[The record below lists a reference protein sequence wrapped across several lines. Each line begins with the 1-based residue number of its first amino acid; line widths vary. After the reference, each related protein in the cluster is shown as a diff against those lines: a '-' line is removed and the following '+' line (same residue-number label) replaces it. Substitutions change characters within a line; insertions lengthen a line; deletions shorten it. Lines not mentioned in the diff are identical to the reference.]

1 MTAQIGF
8 LWDLGPVSPQL
19 GPGRRCW
26 VKLEAAHNLL
36 WLRNQGA
43 RLPLRSLL
51 SLSLLALLLWPGATN
66 PGEVTVVGP
75 GEAVLAL
82 VGEEV
87 EFPCHVSSYLNAEHM
102 EIRWFRGQASDV
114 VHLYQGRQALPGP
127 QMAQFRNRTSL
138 VLDELAYGTV
148 SLQLHRVVPADQ
160 GPYGWR
166 LRSSNRS
173 AEAIWQLEV
182 AGLGSDP
189 HLSLEGFTGGGL
201 QLRCRSS
208 GWYPEPKAQWTD
220 PQGRCLPPESEAITQ
235 DALGLFSLETSVVVP
250 EGAHR
255 NVSCSIQ
262 NPLLVQK
269 KELVVQIADAFLPG
283 PSPWRRAFLGTLV
296 ALLLLLALLVKL
308 ALHFF
313 RKQRRA
319 REALRTRAEKEK
331 GRLAAELEK
340 LQTELDWR
348 RAEGQAEWR
357 AARQHAVDVT
367 LDPASAHP
375 SLEVSAD
382 CRSVSSR
389 AAPGASEQQQLR
401 AVSTVRPQNW
411 LRSTVFHGK
420 ESGSLRN
427 PGLIA
432 GEGNQDGAKSL
443 WSNVSGGTVGP

>member
-1 MTAQIGF
+1 MGLDRCLQVGLQKASPDVGLSSIPCSLAFPHFHGAARPLSLKKASQGDHVRPPPEGAADS
-8 LWDLGPVSPQL
+8 LPLHCSVSTGTL
-19 GPGRRCW
+19 VRIRRLAGR
-26 VKLEAAHNLL
+26 VA
-36 WLRNQGA
+36 GA
-43 RLPLRSLL
+43 RD
-51 SLSLLALLLWPGATN
+51 ALLLQSSCEWPARGAAGSSWRGRVWRAAGTE
-66 PGEVTVVGP
+66 GREVTVVGP

-269 KELVVQIADAFLPG
+269 KELVVQIA
-283 PSPWRRAFLGTLV
+283 
-296 ALLLLLALLVKL
+296 
-308 ALHFF
+308 
-313 RKQRRA
+313 
-319 REALRTRAEKEK
+319 
-331 GRLAAELEK
+331 GRLAAELGK
-340 LQTELDWR
+340 FR
-348 RAEGQAEWR
+348 GHAEVLRG
-357 AARQHAVDVT
+357 
-367 LDPASAHP
+367 
-375 SLEVSAD
+375 
-382 CRSVSSR
+382 SR
-389 AAPGASEQQQLR
+389 L
-401 AVSTVRPQNW
+401 
-411 LRSTVFHGK
+411 L
-420 ESGSLRN
+420 
-427 PGLIA
+427 
-432 GEGNQDGAKSL
+432 
-443 WSNVSGGTVGP
+443 